1 MILTMSGDNLEK
13 YRIVFRR
20 FGSMRILLETPRF
33 NEFMDAL
40 IKFMVQ
46 YKDRDIEHSSHYDE
60 LSDSLV
66 NVVEFK

>member
-1 MILTMSGDNLEK
+1 MEN
-13 YRIVFRR
+13 YRIVLCHTY
-20 FGSMRILLETPRF
+20 SKKTLIETPRF

-60 LSDSLV
+60 LSDSLM